1 MGLGHKGAD
10 PEGQPQAW
18 GGFFELEQ
26 EVGGGLDVVFVF
38 RGQAS
43 HAVELQAAEATL
55 FGVAGGGIDLL
66 GGQLFVDHLAH
77 ALAAAFDGDRQGLAA
92 AFGEDPPQLGG
103 DGGGPHGAD
112 ADAGVIKAVL
122 IEPLQQVAELGVLGH
137 RGPQQA
143 QALGGA

>member
-1 MGLGHKGAD
+1 MAAAHGGDHRGQAPVAAGEQRLDHAPAVALRAQVDALGLEPLRQELEPFLGFRADALPLEGGVGLGHKGAD

-55 FGVAGGGIDLL
+55 FGVAGGGIDLVC
-66 GGQLFVDHLAH
+66 GQLLVDHLAH
-77 ALAAAFDGDRQGLAA
+77 ALAAAFDGDR
-92 AFGEDPPQLGG
+92 
-103 DGGGPHGAD
+103 
-112 ADAGVIKAVL
+112 
-122 IEPLQQVAELGVLGH
+122 
-137 RGPQQA
+137 
-143 QALGGA
+143 